1 MEPEKIDPNSTLRH
15 PVVALRAEG
24 TSGFVRSLL
33 QLLGS
38 ILVSWLALF
47 GNFSIWWLI
56 VSVPLGLFALVE
68 VVGSL
73 RYAYLVRQ
81 GRVDPTASTLE

>member
-1 MEPEKIDPNSTLRH
+1 MEPEKIDPNSTLQH

-24 TSGFVRSLL
+24 TFGLARSLL

-38 ILVSWLALF
+38 IIMSWLALF
-47 GNFSIWWLI
+47 GSLSIWWL
-56 VSVPLGLFALVE
+56 VASVPLGLFALVE
-68 VVGSL
+68 VIGSA

-81 GRVDPTASTLE
+81 GRVDPTASKLE